1 MLFQVGGNILEAIEC
16 GNRFYFNINNVVVV
30 PYWDDED
37 ICYVNVGGSQFR
49 VSFFYE
55 WRSKKEI
62 RKEADK

>member
-49 VSFFYE
+49 VGFL
-55 WRSKKEI
+55 
-62 RKEADK
+62 